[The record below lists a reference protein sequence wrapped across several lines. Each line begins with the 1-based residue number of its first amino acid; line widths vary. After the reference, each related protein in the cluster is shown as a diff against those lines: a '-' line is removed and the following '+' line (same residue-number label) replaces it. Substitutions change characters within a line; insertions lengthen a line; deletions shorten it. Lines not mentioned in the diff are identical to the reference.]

1 MTSPKGLPLPLR
13 SALLGAALAAVAPS
27 AGRAESIRHPTAV
40 FAGLDKITGRII
52 NFDVAIDETV
62 QFGTLQVTP
71 RVCNTRPQ
79 TEAPLTTT
87 FVEVDEQQPKADQKR
102 DPENPGRTPVKYEAK
117 RIFSGWMFASSPGLH
132 GVEHP
137 VYDVWLVNCKGGKE
151 VVAQPAAPRP
161 RLSPPPD
168 AAQTADKRGRTRKIV
183 PKPPVNPEA
192 APIGPADEPVFNS
205 TGAAP
210 VDPKP
215 PPSSNSGGRQ
225 RRQRQGQPPQPA
237 PQQPSRRSA
246 IPSVFSEDFQPRA
259 QPQRRKRLFAR
270 YAADFGPNPKL
281 AAGRLDRAD
290 EQLAIGVARN
300 LPRAER
306 REMARS

>member
-13 SALLGAALAAVAPS
+13 GALLGSALAALAPS
-27 AGRAESIRHPTAV
+27 AGSAEPIRHPTAI

-102 DPENPGRTPVKYEAK
+102 DPENPGRSPVKYEVK

-137 VYDVWLVNCKGGKE
+137 VYDVWLVGCKGGKE
-151 VVAQPAAPRP
+151 VVAQPAPQAAPQP
-161 RLSPPPD
+161 APD

-210 VDPKP
+210 VDP
-215 PPSSNSGGRQ
+215 NAAAQQQQRGGRQ
-225 RRQRQGQPPQPA
+225 RRQRQGQPPQQA
-237 PQQPSRRSA
+237 PQP
-246 IPSVFSEDFQPRA
+246 A
-259 QPQRRKRLFAR
+259 QPQVRDPFGLF
-270 YAADFGPNPKL
+270 
-281 AAGRLDRAD
+281 
-290 EQLAIGVARN
+290 
-300 LPRAER
+300 
-306 REMARS
+306 